1 MNLKFKSQQSV
12 WEKFREKFRL
22 FFSYGLPEFAAKF
35 IYVPPFPAK
44 LTIDDWINLSLDVSS
59 SASQFQK
66 AYDWKISQWSS
77 FANMILTALLSFL
90 SACVIEF
97 YKSGFVR
104 PQLRYVML
112 AGFVGTIALYLISLN
127 RVASFRRAFLRDYAL
142 ILWIK
147 SKR

>member
-1 MNLKFKSQQSV
+1 MKLKFKSQLSA
-12 WEKFREKFRL
+12 WEKFRSFL
-22 FFSYGLPEFAAKF
+22 TYDLPESAKF
-35 IYVPPFPAK
+35 IHLPPFPAQ
-44 LTIDDWINLSLDVSS
+44 LTINDWINLSLDVSA

-77 FANMILTALLSFL
+77 FANMILTALVSFV
-90 SACVIEF
+90 SACVVEF

-104 PQLRYVML
+104 AHLRYAML
-112 AGFVGTIALYLISLN
+112 AGFVGTIALYVISLN
-127 RVASFRRAFLRDYAL
+127 RVANFRRAFVMDYAL

>member
-1 MNLKFKSQQSV
+1 MKLKFKSQLSA
-12 WEKFREKFRL
+12 WEKLRSFL
-22 FFSYGLPEFAAKF
+22 TYDLAEFVAKY
-35 IYVPPFPAK
+35 IHVRPFPAQ

-77 FANMILTALLSFL
+77 FANMILAALLSFL
-90 SACVIEF
+90 SACVVEF

-104 PQLRYVML
+104 PHLRFAML
-112 AGFVGTIALYLISLN
+112 AGLVGTITLYLISLN
-127 RVASFRRAFLRDYAL
+127 RIASFRRAFVKDFAL